1 MNCRHHPACPG
12 CPLLTTPY
20 TEQLQRKQ
28 RRIAEAF
35 ALFPHLG
42 LKAPPVHAA
51 RFQESYRHRL
61 KLPVHIGNR
70 GVQIGLYDPASHRVL
85 DTPDCPVLAAPL
97 RDALQEIHRWLDG
110 KKGVHAL
117 DLRLSAATGEL
128 QGVFACVDGRFPGG
142 ERGAAQLMR
151 VLPKLVS
158 IAVSRADPEKRRV
171 FGQDPKI
178 IAGKEWIGEAV
189 GDTRYRLFPGAF
201 FQVDPRN
208 AIQLHDLVRRDVGN
222 AGRILDLYSGVG
234 AYARMLARPGVEV
247 VAVESLPAAAEA
259 ARMGAPGG
267 VTVVMADVDRFQ
279 PRGRFDAA
287 VLNPAREGA
296 DPATLEKLAK
306 LVPRLVYVS
315 CGPESLA
322 RDLDRLAWHGLRVE
336 NVEAV
341 DLFPQTPEVEVVVR
355 LVKGEPLQHWGH
367 VQGAG
372 GVEPSGVIGHAQ
384 RSLILVV
391 GDPGPGGNYNSGRW
405 TRKDVLL
412 GHGLVQ
418 VEGDLQGAIAML
430 RSRGRLLAG
439 VEERTQRFF
448 KDKLGLVR
456 PFVHVLEGANRPGRA
471 PLHGDLWLVLRKMGM
486 EEGRIRSLSS

>member
-1 MNCRHHPACPG
+1 
-12 CPLLTTPY
+12 
-20 TEQLQRKQ
+20 
-28 RRIAEAF
+28 
-35 ALFPHLG
+35 
-42 LKAPPVHAA
+42 
-51 RFQESYRHRL
+51 
-61 KLPVHIGNR
+61 
-70 GVQIGLYDPASHRVL
+70 
-85 DTPDCPVLAAPL
+85 
-97 RDALQEIHRWLDG
+97 
-110 KKGVHAL
+110 
-117 DLRLSAATGEL
+117 
-128 QGVFACVDGRFPGG
+128 
-142 ERGAAQLMR
+142 
-151 VLPKLVS
+151 
-158 IAVSRADPEKRRV
+158 
-171 FGQDPKI
+171 
-178 IAGKEWIGEAV
+178 
-189 GDTRYRLFPGAF
+189 
-201 FQVDPRN
+201 
-208 AIQLHDLVRRDVGN
+208 
-222 AGRILDLYSGVG
+222 
-234 AYARMLARPGVEV
+234 
-247 VAVESLPAAAEA
+247 
-259 ARMGAPGG
+259 
-267 VTVVMADVDRFQ
+267 
-279 PRGRFDAA
+279 
-287 VLNPAREGA
+287 
-296 DPATLEKLAK
+296 
-306 LVPRLVYVS
+306 VPRLVYVS